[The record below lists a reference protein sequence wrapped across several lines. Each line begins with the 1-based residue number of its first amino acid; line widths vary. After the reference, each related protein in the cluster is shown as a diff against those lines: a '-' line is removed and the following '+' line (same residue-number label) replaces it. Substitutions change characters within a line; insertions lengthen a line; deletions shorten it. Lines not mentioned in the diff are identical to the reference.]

1 MICMIHHCNPF
12 VLVHHFIEK
21 WTYKFSLM
29 IKGENVGVNGDHQ
42 SKLVSR
48 YFWPTINGG
57 LIGAPQNSPGE
68 SPQCMVL
75 KYIRGWN
82 PRAETRPGDCP
93 KPLLLRNPIHWALQA
108 LGRGFLKPQLARERR
123 RTRTEKRKVVG
134 AQDQR
139 YWTLIR
145 APVCGSLLG

>member
-1 MICMIHHCNPF
+1 MICMIHHCNLF
-12 VLVHHFIEK
+12 VLVRHFIEK

-68 SPQCMVL
+68 FPPVHGAKIYKGMKPQ
-75 KYIRGWN
+75 
-82 PRAETRPGDCP
+82 
-93 KPLLLRNPIHWALQA
+93 
-108 LGRGFLKPQLARERR
+108 GRG
-123 RTRTEKRKVVG
+123 T
-134 AQDQR
+134 
-139 YWTLIR
+139 
-145 APVCGSLLG
+145 S